1 MFFSGLRLLDRSI
14 KFLPRR
20 YMFREPG
27 TCLNKNSQNRQSD
40 DTCCSV
46 FSLANHTLSI
56 YSKKKRYDDYHVVRS
71 FVWHKYNMRSEYMYQ
86 KLESPE
92 ACSGFVR
99 SLNNGLMSI

>member
-1 MFFSGLRLLDRSI
+1 MLFGLLSGQPYAFNI
-14 KFLPRR
+14 F
-20 YMFREPG
+20 
-27 TCLNKNSQNRQSD
+27 Q
-40 DTCCSV
+40 
-46 FSLANHTLSI
+46 
-56 YSKKKRYDDYHVVRS
+56 KKRYDDYHVVRS